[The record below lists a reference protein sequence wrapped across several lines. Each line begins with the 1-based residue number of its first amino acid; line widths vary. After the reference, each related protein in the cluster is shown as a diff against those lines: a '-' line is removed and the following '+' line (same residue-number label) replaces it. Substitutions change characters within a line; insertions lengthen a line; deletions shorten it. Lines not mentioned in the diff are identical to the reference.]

1 MAKKIILILMIA
13 AWLLILPLAVIAQD
27 QGGEQITE
35 FLKVFGFSLAE
46 IAQMAGVSAVG
57 MLIINRLKDTFNLSG
72 KGKVEL
78 ASGIICLV
86 LSAGMF
92 YPDAIK
98 IIFGGIAMWL
108 LNVWPTV
115 KIISEKAGGNA

>member
-1 MAKKIILILMIA
+1 MNKKVILALVIA
-13 AWLLILPLAVIAQD
+13 AWLLVLPLAAIALGQE
-27 QGGEQITE
+27 GEQVTE

-46 IAQMAGVSAVG
+46 IAQIAAVSAMG
-57 MLIINRLKDTFNLSG
+57 MVIINRLKDTFSLSG

-78 ASGIICLV
+78 ASGIVCLA

-92 YPDAIK
+92 YPDVLK
-98 IIFGGIAMWL
+98 IIFGGVAMWL

-115 KIISEKAGGNA
+115 KIVSEKAGGNA